1 MNRKTTHYISVLLT
15 ACVTLLAGGSCG
27 DSLDADQTIER
38 IQPDGN
44 EGFTLE
50 KAKSAFEAEYDGAV
64 KVPMDETHFE
74 SPFVW
79 ESGDILPVWKLAE
92 RHEDVNTDY
101 FSVPILTSRRYY
113 ATCESRNDAD
123 LIKCRQEL
131 LISRK
136 ASGKTTSRIVFH
148 IPTDNTRPDDDR
160 THFTGLLVY
169 TDLNGKFRKI
179 ERYENGTL
187 VNGVY
192 FGEKES
198 AIAGERHFILV
209 NQIME
214 GITVFKVGVPSVT
227 LRSAPTD
234 TVEIN
239 DTIAGS
245 ICIGDCSPDQWWL
258 DSDDW
263 YYNQDTG
270 KWEFC
275 PDSSY
280 TGDYPWPEDNN
291 SGGNGVGT
299 PTNTGSSGVEHGS
312 GNSTPS
318 YDPNRPADCSKEI
331 GTSNY
336 YIERYRNYCRRY
348 HVDSKPEIYYIS
360 YGYEY
365 CDRFERLRDTEGTSE
380 ALIAWIDKTLRLLQE
395 KLEAQIQA
403 NPTIES
409 DLDNLTRIAFKTH
422 PEAYIEGGLFQLN
435 MTDKIK
441 IITTTIKFKDL
452 VSRLGREQIAEVV
465 NTQIGYYIKHPSEA
479 VRDAKYMK
487 ENWSEIQQILHDYVF
502 KDNVTRSGQFDETEY
517 PYYDFMELVFGEVI
531 CYFYETV
538 DGFELSD

>member
-380 ALIAWIDKTLRLLQE
+380 ALKAWIDKTLRLLQE

-409 DLDNLTRIAFKTH
+409 DLDNLTRIAFKTY

-441 IITTTIKFKDL
+441 IITTIKFKDL

-465 NTQIGYYIKHPSEA
+465 NAQIGYYIKHPSEA
-479 VRDAKYMK
+479 VRDARYMK

>member
-245 ICIGDCSPDQWWL
+245 ICIGDCSPDQCGL
-258 DSDDW
+258 IRM
-263 YYNQDTG
+263 TG
-270 KWEFC
+270 TTTK
-275 PDSSY
+275 
-280 TGDYPWPEDNN
+280 
-291 SGGNGVGT
+291 T
-299 PTNTGSSGVEHGS
+299 PVNGSSVRIHPTPVITHGLRITIPEATVEAHLL
-312 GNSTPS
+312 TPEVQVLS
-318 YDPNRPADCSKEI
+318 MALETAIRHMTRIFQRIAQ
-331 GTSNY
+331 
-336 YIERYRNYCRRY
+336 
-348 HVDSKPEIYYIS
+348 
-360 YGYEY
+360 
-365 CDRFERLRDTEGTSE
+365 ERLELRTIIWQDMMIISQETITS
-380 ALIAWIDKTLRLLQE
+380 R
-395 KLEAQIQA
+395 IQRS
-403 NPTIES
+403 TI
-409 DLDNLTRIAFKTH
+409 
-422 PEAYIEGGLFQLN
+422 
-435 MTDKIK
+435 
-441 IITTTIKFKDL
+441 
-452 VSRLGREQIAEVV
+452 
-465 NTQIGYYIKHPSEA
+465 
-479 VRDAKYMK
+479 
-487 ENWSEIQQILHDYVF
+487 
-502 KDNVTRSGQFDETEY
+502 
-517 PYYDFMELVFGEVI
+517 
-531 CYFYETV
+531 
-538 DGFELSD
+538 

>member
-245 ICIGDCSPDQWWL
+245 ICIGDRSPDQWWL

-299 PTNTGSSGVEHGS
+299 PTNTGSSGAEHGS
-312 GNSTPS
+312 GNSNPS
-318 YDPNRPADCSKEI
+318 HDPNLPADCSGEI
-331 GTSNY
+331 GTPNY
-336 YIERYRNYCRRY
+336 YLARYDDYKSRNNNIEN
-348 HVDSKPEIYYIS
+348 PEI
-360 YGYEY
+360 
-365 CDRFERLRDTEGTSE
+365 
-380 ALIAWIDKTLRLLQE
+380 
-395 KLEAQIQA
+395 
-403 NPTIES
+403 
-409 DLDNLTRIAFKTH
+409 
-422 PEAYIEGGLFQLN
+422 
-435 MTDKIK
+435 
-441 IITTTIKFKDL
+441 
-452 VSRLGREQIAEVV
+452 
-465 NTQIGYYIKHPSEA
+465 
-479 VRDAKYMK
+479 
-487 ENWSEIQQILHDYVF
+487 
-502 KDNVTRSGQFDETEY
+502 
-517 PYYDFMELVFGEVI
+517 
-531 CYFYETV
+531 
-538 DGFELSD
+538 

>member
-113 ATCESRNDAD
+113 ATCESRNEAD

-131 LISRK
+131 LVSRK

-245 ICIGDCSPDQWWL
+245 ICIGDRSPDQWWL

-299 PTNTGSSGVEHGS
+299 PTNTGSSGAEHGS
-312 GNSTPS
+312 GNSNPS
-318 YDPNRPADCSKEI
+318 HDPNLPADCSGEI
-331 GTSNY
+331 GTPNY
-336 YIERYRNYCRRY
+336 YLARYDDYKSRNNNIEN
-348 HVDSKPEIYYIS
+348 PEIYYIS
-360 YGYEY
+360 YGYKY
-365 CDRFERLRDTEGTSE
+365 CERFESLRNTEGTSE
-380 ALIAWIDKTLRLLQE
+380 ALKDWIDKTTTLLQE
-395 KLEAQIQA
+395 KLEAQIKA

-409 DLDNLTRIAFKTH
+409 DLDNLMRMAFKTP

-441 IITTTIKFKDL
+441 IITTIKFEDL
-452 VSRLGREQIAEVV
+452 VSRLGREQIADVV
-465 NTQIGYYIKHPSEA
+465 NAQIGYYIKHPSEA
-479 VRDAKYMK
+479 VRDARYMK

-538 DGFELSD
+538 DGFELND

>member
-15 ACVTLLAGGSCG
+15 ICATLLAGNACG
-27 DSLDADQTIER
+27 DSLDADQTTETS
-38 IQPDGN
+38 QPDRD

-50 KAKSAFEAEYDGAV
+50 KAKSSFEAEYDNATN
-64 KVPMDETHFE
+64 VPMEETHFE

-79 ESGDILPVWKLAE
+79 ESGDIFPIWKLAE
-92 RHEDVNTDY
+92 HYEDKGTEY
-101 FSVPILTSRRYY
+101 FSVPVLASRRYY
-113 ATCESRNDAD
+113 STCESRNDAG

-148 IPTDNTRPDDDR
+148 IPTDNTQSDDDR
-160 THFTGLLVY
+160 SHFTGLLVY
-169 TDLNGKFRKI
+169 TNLNGKFRKI
-179 ERYENGTL
+179 EQYENGTL

-214 GITVFKVGVPSVT
+214 GITVFKVGDPSVT
-227 LRSAPTD
+227 LRSAPLD

-245 ICIGDCSPDQWWL
+245 ICVGDRYPDQWWL
-258 DSDDW
+258 NPDFW
-263 YYNQDTG
+263 FYNQGTG
-270 KWEFC
+270 EWDFC
-275 PDSSY
+275 PDTSY
-280 TGDYPWPEDNN
+280 TGDYPWPDEDNN
-291 SGGNGVGT
+291 SGGRGGT
-299 PTNTGSSGVEHGS
+299 PTNTGNSGVEHGS

-318 YDPNRPADCSKEI
+318 HDPNRPADCSMDI
-331 GTSNY
+331 GTKNY
-336 YIERYRNYCRRY
+336 YLKRHADYQLRHDTDNRET
-348 HVDSKPEIYYIS
+348 YYIS

-365 CDRFERLRDTEGTSE
+365 CEKFELLRKKEGTSE
-380 ALIAWIDKTLRLLQE
+380 ALKAWIDKTTTLLQE
-395 KLEAQIQA
+395 KLEAQIQT

-441 IITTTIKFKDL
+441 IITTIKFKDL
-452 VSRLGREQIAEVV
+452 VSQLGREQIAEVV
-465 NTQIGYYIKHPSEA
+465 NAQIGY
-479 VRDAKYMK
+479 
-487 ENWSEIQQILHDYVF
+487 
-502 KDNVTRSGQFDETEY
+502 
-517 PYYDFMELVFGEVI
+517 
-531 CYFYETV
+531 
-538 DGFELSD
+538 

>member
-245 ICIGDCSPDQWWL
+245 ICIGDRSPDQWWL

-299 PTNTGSSGVEHGS
+299 PTNTGSSGAEHGS
-312 GNSTPS
+312 GNSNPS
-318 YDPNRPADCSKEI
+318 HDPNLPADCSGEI
-331 GTSNY
+331 GTPNY
-336 YIERYRNYCRRY
+336 YLARYDDYKSRNNNIEN
-348 HVDSKPEIYYIS
+348 PEIYYIS
-360 YGYEY
+360 YGYKY
-365 CDRFERLRDTEGTSE
+365 CERFESLRNTEGTSE
-380 ALIAWIDKTLRLLQE
+380 ALKDWIDKTTTLLQE
-395 KLEAQIQA
+395 KLEAQIKA

-409 DLDNLTRIAFKTH
+409 DLDNLMRMAFKTH

-441 IITTTIKFKDL
+441 IITTIKFEDL
-452 VSRLGREQIAEVV
+452 VSRLGREQIADVV
-465 NTQIGYYIKHPSEA
+465 NAQIGYYIKHPSEA
-479 VRDAKYMK
+479 VRDARYMK

-502 KDNVTRSGQFDETEY
+502 KDNVTRSGQFDETDY

-538 DGFELSD
+538 DGFELND

>member
-113 ATCESRNDAD
+113 ATCESRNEAD

-131 LISRK
+131 LVSRK

-245 ICIGDCSPDQWWL
+245 ICIGDRFPDQWWL

-299 PTNTGSSGVEHGS
+299 PTNTGSSGAEHGS
-312 GNSTPS
+312 GNSNPS
-318 YDPNRPADCSKEI
+318 HDPNLPADYLKDI
-331 GTSNY
+331 GTIDY
-336 YIERYRNYCRRY
+336 YIKRHDDYCRRNNIK
-348 HVDSKPEIYYIS
+348 SKPEIR
-360 YGYEY
+360 E
-365 CDRFERLRDTEGTSE
+365 
-380 ALIAWIDKTLRLLQE
+380 
-395 KLEAQIQA
+395 
-403 NPTIES
+403 NPTIE
-409 DLDNLTRIAFKTH
+409 DNLENLTTAAFKTH
-422 PEAYIEGGLFQLN
+422 PKAYIEGGILQLEIL
-435 MTDKIK
+435 DKIR
-441 IITTTIKFKDL
+441 IITTIEFKDII
-452 VSRLGREQIAEVV
+452 SKLGREQVAEVV
-465 NTQIGYYIKHPSEA
+465 NAQIGYYIKHPSEA
-479 VRDAKYMK
+479 VRDARYMK

-538 DGFELSD
+538 DGFELND

>member
-27 DSLDADQTIER
+27 DSLDTDQTIER

-50 KAKSAFEAEYDGAV
+50 KAKSAFEAEYDDAT
-64 KVPMDETHFE
+64 KVPMEETHFE

-92 RHEDVNTDY
+92 RHEDINTDY

-113 ATCESRNDAD
+113 ATCESRNEAD

-131 LISRK
+131 LVSRK

-245 ICIGDCSPDQWWL
+245 ICIGDRSPDQWWL

-299 PTNTGSSGVEHGS
+299 PTNTGSSGAEHGS
-312 GNSTPS
+312 GNSNPS
-318 YDPNRPADCSKEI
+318 HDPNLPADCSGEI
-331 GTSNY
+331 GTPNY
-336 YIERYRNYCRRY
+336 YLARYDDYKSRNNNIEN
-348 HVDSKPEIYYIS
+348 PEIYYIS
-360 YGYEY
+360 YGYKY
-365 CDRFERLRDTEGTSE
+365 CERFESLRNTEGTSE
-380 ALIAWIDKTLRLLQE
+380 ALKDWIDKTTTLLQE
-395 KLEAQIQA
+395 KLEAQIKA

-409 DLDNLTRIAFKTH
+409 DLDNLMRMAFKTH

-441 IITTTIKFKDL
+441 IITTIKFEDL
-452 VSRLGREQIAEVV
+452 VSRLGREQIADVV
-465 NTQIGYYIKHPSEA
+465 NAQIGYYIKHPSEA
-479 VRDAKYMK
+479 VRDARYMK

-538 DGFELSD
+538 DGFELND

>member
-291 SGGNGVGT
+291 SGGNGGGT
-299 PTNTGSSGVEHGS
+299 PTNTGSSGAEHGS
-312 GNSTPS
+312 GNSNPS
-318 YDPNRPADCSKEI
+318 HDPNLPADYLKDI
-331 GTSNY
+331 GTIDY
-336 YIERYRNYCRRY
+336 YIKRHDDYCRRNNIK
-348 HVDSKPEIYYIS
+348 SKPEIYYIS
-360 YGYEY
+360 YGYKY
-365 CDRFERLRDTEGTSE
+365 CKKFDKLKKSGVLSSKGEEWVENTTNLLQKEME
-380 ALIAWIDKTLRLLQE
+380 ALIRE
-395 KLEAQIQA
+395 
-403 NPTIES
+403 NPTIE
-409 DLDNLTRIAFKTH
+409 DNLENLTTAAFKTQ
-422 PEAYIEGGLFQLN
+422 PKAYIEGGILQLEIL
-435 MTDKIK
+435 DKIR
-441 IITTTIKFKDL
+441 IITTIEFKDII
-452 VSRLGREQIAEVV
+452 SKLGREQVAEVV
-465 NTQIGYYIKHPSEA
+465 NAQIGYYIKHPSEA
-479 VRDAKYMK
+479 VRDARYMK

-538 DGFELSD
+538 DGFELND

>member
-1 MNRKTTHYISVLLT
+1 MISKIAHYLSVPLT
-15 ACVTLLAGGSCG
+15 LCLTLLASGACS
-27 DSLDADQTIER
+27 DFLDADRPTEKVKQ
-38 IQPDGN
+38 GAN
-44 EGFTLE
+44 NGFTLE
-50 KAKSAFEAEYDGAV
+50 KAKSVFEAEYDDAM
-64 KVPMDETHFE
+64 KVPMDEVGFE

-92 RHEDVNTDY
+92 RHEDVNTEY

-113 ATCESRNDAD
+113 ATCESEKNAE
-123 LIKCRQEL
+123 LITCRQEL

-136 ASGKTTSRIVFH
+136 AAGKTTSRIVFH
-148 IPTDNTRPDDDR
+148 IPTDNTQSDDDR

-169 TDLNGKFRKI
+169 TNLSGKFRKI
-179 ERYENGTL
+179 EQYENGAL

-214 GITVFKVGVPSVT
+214 GITIFKAGSPSVT
-227 LRSAPTD
+227 LRSAPTE
-234 TVEIN
+234 EIY
-239 DTIAGS
+239 DTITGS
-245 ICIGDCSPDQWWL
+245 ICIDRNPDRWWL
-258 DSDDW
+258 DPAFW
-263 YYNQDTG
+263 FYNQGTG
-270 KWEFC
+270 EWEFC
-275 PDSSY
+275 PDTSY

-291 SGGNGVGT
+291 SGGNGGGT
-299 PTNTGSSGVEHGS
+299 QTNTGNSGTEHGS
-312 GNSTPS
+312 GNNNPS
-318 YDPNRPADCSKEI
+318 YDLNRPADCSKDI

-365 CDRFERLRDTEGTSE
+365 CERFERLMDTEGTSE
-380 ALIAWIDKTLRLLQE
+380 ALKDWIDKTLKLLQE
-395 KLEAQIQA
+395 KLEAQIRA

-409 DLDNLTRIAFKTH
+409 DLKNLTKVAFKTH

-441 IITTTIKFKDL
+441 IITTIKFKDL
-452 VSRLGREQIAEVV
+452 VSPLGREQIAEVV
-465 NTQIGYYIKHPSEA
+465 KAQIGYYIKHPSDA
-479 VRDAKYMK
+479 IRDAIYMK
-487 ENWSEIQQILHDYVF
+487 DNWSEIQQILHDYVF
-502 KDNVTRSGQFDETEY
+502 KDNVTRSGQFDEEEY
-517 PYYDFMELVFGEVI
+517 PYYDLMELVFGEVI

>member
-198 AIAGERHFILV
+198 AIAGEKHFILV

-291 SGGNGVGT
+291 SGGNGGGT
-299 PTNTGSSGVEHGS
+299 PTNTGSSGAEHGS
-312 GNSTPS
+312 GNSNPS
-318 YDPNRPADCSKEI
+318 HDPNLPADYLKDI
-331 GTSNY
+331 GTIDY
-336 YIERYRNYCRRY
+336 YIKRHDDYCRRNNIK
-348 HVDSKPEIYYIS
+348 SKPEIYYI
-360 YGYEY
+360 
-365 CDRFERLRDTEGTSE
+365 
-380 ALIAWIDKTLRLLQE
+380 
-395 KLEAQIQA
+395 
-403 NPTIES
+403 N
-409 DLDNLTRIAFKTH
+409 
-422 PEAYIEGGLFQLN
+422 
-435 MTDKIK
+435 
-441 IITTTIKFKDL
+441 
-452 VSRLGREQIAEVV
+452 VSST
-465 NTQIGYYIKHPSEA
+465 NY
-479 VRDAKYMK
+479 
-487 ENWSEIQQILHDYVF
+487 N
-502 KDNVTRSGQFDETEY
+502 
-517 PYYDFMELVFGEVI
+517 
-531 CYFYETV
+531 
-538 DGFELSD
+538 